1 MATQDVKIRITA
13 LDKTSGALRKIG
25 SGLRALTKPLLN
37 MRTALVGVIGGAGIG
52 LLVKQSLSATDALAK
67 TASKI
72 GTTTEAL
79 SALQFAG
86 QLTGVEVNTM
96 NMALQRFSRRASEA
110 ARGTG
115 EAKGAIRELG
125 IDARELVRLPLDER
139 MLVLADA
146 FQNVKSE
153 SDKLRLAFKLFDSEG
168 AALVNTLSQGR
179 SGLAEMLGEAKA
191 LGIVMSSEAA
201 AGVESANDEFL
212 KLSSIFKGIL
222 DQTTAALAPA
232 LEYIV
237 KSLTETLKSFGN
249 AQEGFTE
256 VGKTIAR
263 SLINAFAAAARGIY
277 GILNRIIEEYNKINA
292 TVINL
297 NIKYDERVLGKL
309 EEEKRFLQELIRI
322 RSAMAKQADL
332 DLTAEERKVIRLAR
346 RREINEIQAADKI
359 LEIEA
364 DLAKKRL
371 EIQESVASKKG
382 ITPVTM
388 KSFFGIS
395 QSEFESFFEGL
406 IATVDDFSLTL
417 GKPPKAPEANI
428 VNTYIEQLKAL
439 DDTLPESEDLVSRFA
454 SNTMNAFTTGFTNA
468 ITGAENFADAIKSM
482 AKSVVDDLIRM
493 AVQYYITQEIFG
505 AIVNAFKPSA
515 PTTTATSNPIN
526 DPFGDRQLARGGVA
540 TAGRPYLVGEKGAE
554 LFTPNR
560 TGRVLSYRDLMSL
573 LDGGMKDGAQG
584 DQKNNLVKFDMPEL
598 KDNVVQLQIP
608 DLEPLSVEKIELPN
622 LKPIS
627 VGKVEVPDFK
637 PLTLE
642 KLDVPDLKQVVEIP
656 QYADGGVATG
666 GKPYLVGEKG
676 AELFVPSSTG
686 RVVPNDQLGGG
697 GVTVVQNINVTTGVQ
712 QTVRAEIATLLPQ
725 ISNAAKA
732 AVADSRMRG
741 GGFSKAMGV
750 A

>member
-25 SGLRALTKPLLN
+25 SGLKALSKPLLS
-37 MRTALVGVIGGAGIG
+37 MKTALAGVIGAAGIG
-52 LLVKQSLSATDALAK
+52 LLIKRSLSATDALAK

-79 SALQFAG
+79 SALQYAG

-212 KLSSIFKGIL
+212 KLSSIFKGIV

-237 KSLTETLKSFGN
+237 TSLTQTLKSFGD
-249 AQEGFTE
+249 AQKGFTE

-263 SLINAFAAAARGIY
+263 SLINAFAAAARGIF
-277 GILNRIIEEYNKINA
+277 GILNRIIEEYNRINA
-292 TVINL
+292 TVVEL

-332 DLTAEERKVIRLAR
+332 DLTAEERKVIRLAK

-395 QSEFESFFEGL
+395 QSEFDSFFEGL
-406 IATVDDFSLTL
+406 ISTVDDFSLAL

-439 DDTLPESEDLVSRFA
+439 NDTLPESESLVSKFA
-454 SNTMNAFTTGFTNA
+454 SNTMNSFTNGFASA
-468 ITGAENFADAIKSM
+468 ITGAEKFSDAIRNM
-482 AKSVVDDLIRM
+482 VKSVIDDLIRLSI
-493 AVQYYITQEIFG
+493 QYFITQKIFG
-505 AIVNAFKPSA
+505 AIVGAFTPS
-515 PTTTATSNPIN
+515 PTTGGGAGNIMTGGTTDN
-526 DPFGDRQLARGGVA
+526 QLARGGVA

-554 LFTPNR
+554 LFVPNR
-560 TGRVLSYRDLMSL
+560 
-573 LDGGMKDGAQG
+573 
-584 DQKNNLVKFDMPEL
+584 
-598 KDNVVQLQIP
+598 
-608 DLEPLSVEKIELPN
+608 
-622 LKPIS
+622 
-627 VGKVEVPDFK
+627 
-637 PLTLE
+637 
-642 KLDVPDLKQVVEIP
+642 
-656 QYADGGVATG
+656 
-666 GKPYLVGEKG
+666 
-676 AELFVPSSTG
+676 TG

>member
-37 MRTALVGVIGGAGIG
+37 MRTALVGVIGAGGIG

-86 QLTGVEVNTM
+86 KLTGVEVNTM

-115 EAKGAIRELG
+115 EAKGAIKELG

-179 SGLAEMLGEAKA
+179 GALADMLGEARA
-191 LGIVMSSEAA
+191 LGVVMSSGAA

-237 KSLTETLKSFGN
+237 TSLTETLKSFGD
-249 AQEGFTE
+249 AQTGFTK
-256 VGKTIAR
+256 VGKTIAQ
-263 SLINAFAAAARGIY
+263 SLINAFAAAATGIFL
-277 GILNRIIEEYNKINA
+277 ILNNIIEQYNRINNA
-292 TVINL
+292 VVSL
-297 NIKYDERVLGKL
+297 NIKYDERQLRQL
-309 EEEKRFLQELIRI
+309 EEEKSFLQELIRI
-322 RSAMAKQADL
+322 RAAMAKQADL
-332 DLTAEERKVIRLAR
+332 DLTAQERKVIRNAR
-346 RREINEIQAADKI
+346 VREINEIQAADKI
-359 LEIEA
+359 LEIERQ
-364 DLAKKRL
+364 LAEKRG
-371 EIQESVASKKG
+371 EIRESIESRAGIPEITVESV
-382 ITPVTM
+382 
-388 KSFFGIS
+388 FGIS
-395 QSEFESFFEGL
+395 QSEFDAFFEGL
-406 IATVDDFSLTL
+406 TATVKDFSLTL
-417 GKPPKAPEANI
+417 GKPPTAPEANI

-439 DDTLPESEDLVSRFA
+439 DDKLPESEDLVSSFA

-468 ITGAENFADAIKSM
+468 ITGAEKFSDAISNM
-482 AKSVVDDLIRM
+482 AKSVIDDLIKM
-493 AVQYYITQEIFG
+493 AVQYYITQRLFG
-505 AIVNAFKPSA
+505 ALVQAFAPSSSTSPA
-515 PTTTATSNPIN
+515 VSNPIN

-554 LFTPNR
+554 LFVPNR
-560 TGRVLSYRDLMSL
+560 TGRV
-573 LDGGMKDGAQG
+573 
-584 DQKNNLVKFDMPEL
+584 
-598 KDNVVQLQIP
+598 
-608 DLEPLSVEKIELPN
+608 
-622 LKPIS
+622 
-627 VGKVEVPDFK
+627 
-637 PLTLE
+637 
-642 KLDVPDLKQVVEIP
+642 
-656 QYADGGVATG
+656 
-666 GKPYLVGEKG
+666 
-676 AELFVPSSTG
+676 
-686 RVVPNDQLGGG
+686 VPNNQLGGG